1 MDNYMKDYLE
11 AQINT
16 SETKIKL
23 MEAGLKAMMSNPDN
37 IEVETLGSFVN
48 AINNE
53 KGINDTL
60 KKRLSEYIADAAKE
74 KEKAKIK
81 LGLTGGTHE

>member
-23 MEAGLKAMMSNPDN
+23 MEAGLKAMITNTDN
-37 IEVETLGSFVN
+37 IQVEILGSFVN

-60 KKRLSEYIADAAKE
+60 KNRLSEYIADAAKE